1 MATATPTS
9 IYDLTVT
16 TLEGKPVALETYKG
30 KVLLVVNTASQ
41 CGFTPQYQGLQ
52 ALYEQYAGQG
62 LIVLGFPCNQFG
74 QQEPGNSQ
82 QIKSFCEARF
92 GVSFPLFEKIEVNGK
107 KAHPLY
113 QYLTQAAPGILGT
126 KGIKWNFTKFLVNR
140 DGQVVKRY
148 PPMTKPEA
156 IAQDIQA
163 LL

>member
-62 LIVLGFPCNQFG
+62 LSVLGFPCNQFG

-107 KAHPLY
+107 NAHPLY

-140 DGQVVKRY
+140 DGEVVKRY